1 MRAGAFLAEERTGR
15 DGHHELLCSCVHT
28 VLVFSLHVGA
38 RLMPATPRTRHA
50 DPSLWLED

>member
-15 DGHHELLCSCVHT
+15 DGHQEPLSSCVHT
-28 VLVFSLHVGA
+28 VLVFSLHEGV
-38 RLMPATPRTRHA
+38 RCMPAAPRTRHA